1 MFQGMPYIINV
12 SVDPSMIL
20 GVRAE
25 VIILVIAM
33 LTFAVAA
40 AQLIAIYQGLAQMKQ
55 ASKERDAQL
64 ARQAE
69 HLQNQDREN
78 QRRHE
83 QAMAALHK
91 QMDEA
96 SEDRNKRHEQAMAAL
111 HALIERMSPRPPEL
125 SAG

>member
-1 MFQGMPYIINV
+1 MFQGMPYTINV
-12 SVDPSMIL
+12 SIDPSTIL
-20 GVRAE
+20 GVRVE

-64 ARQAE
+64 SRQAE

-83 QAMAALHK
+83 QTMAALNN
-91 QMDEA
+91 A
-96 SEDRNKRHEQAMAAL
+96 SQDRNSRHEQAMAAL
-111 HALIERMSPRPPEL
+111 TALLERIDRRGPQPST
-125 SAG
+125 A